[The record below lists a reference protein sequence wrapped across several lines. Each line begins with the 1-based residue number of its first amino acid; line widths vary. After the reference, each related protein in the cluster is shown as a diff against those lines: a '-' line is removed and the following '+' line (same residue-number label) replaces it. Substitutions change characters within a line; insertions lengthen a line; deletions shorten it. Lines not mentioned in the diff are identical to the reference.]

1 MRALGSDKKSSQGQ
15 NIVTS
20 DQTDQLADEASEETA
35 AEAAVPS
42 DSTEAVEH
50 SASTSDKEASD
61 VSGGS
66 SGGASMDRFFE
77 VNVSIWAELGRAAM
91 PIGEL
96 LQLGEG
102 AVLKLNRAVS
112 EPVDL
117 VAQGVRVARGEV
129 VVVDDCFAIRIKEIE
144 NSK

>member
-1 MRALGSDKKSSQGQ
+1 
-15 NIVTS
+15 
-20 DQTDQLADEASEETA
+20 
-35 AEAAVPS
+35 
-42 DSTEAVEH
+42 
-50 SASTSDKEASD
+50 
-61 VSGGS
+61 
-66 SGGASMDRFFE
+66 
-77 VNVSIWAELGRAAM
+77 M

-117 VAQGVRVARGEV
+117 IAQGVRVARGEV